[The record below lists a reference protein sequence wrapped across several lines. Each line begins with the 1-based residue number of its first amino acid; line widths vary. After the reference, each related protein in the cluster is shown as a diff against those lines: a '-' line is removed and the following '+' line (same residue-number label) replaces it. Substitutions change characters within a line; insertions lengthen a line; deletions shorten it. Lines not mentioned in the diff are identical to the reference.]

1 MLIIVAQYLIGTI
14 IAITDFLFFRRM
26 PVEWLLDYGEL
37 RASTDLYRRQQIPI
51 TPYAISMIIAANL
64 LVFLLRRNDTA
75 LPIAICQFL
84 ISAVLMLIIIADLR
98 TRIIPDQFI
107 ASLTVLS
114 IVLWLLSSAKLPAL
128 LFNLLAALIGGF
140 ILWAIS
146 RIGSLI
152 MKQESMG
159 MGDVKLLAAAGLITG
174 LPGILLVFFM
184 SFIIAFLPA
193 LIQLILRRIKPETE
207 GSMAFGP
214 YISIAIIIVMLFEND
229 LIAFWDWWFIM
240 SFAAV

>member
-1 MLIIVAQYLIGTI
+1 
-14 IAITDFLFFRRM
+14 
-26 PVEWLLDYGEL
+26 
-37 RASTDLYRRQQIPI
+37 
-51 TPYAISMIIAANL
+51 
-64 LVFLLRRNDTA
+64 
-75 LPIAICQFL
+75 
-84 ISAVLMLIIIADLR
+84 MLIIIADLR

-107 ASLTVLS
+107 VSLTVLS

-193 LIQLILRRIKPETE
+193 LIQLILRRIKPETD